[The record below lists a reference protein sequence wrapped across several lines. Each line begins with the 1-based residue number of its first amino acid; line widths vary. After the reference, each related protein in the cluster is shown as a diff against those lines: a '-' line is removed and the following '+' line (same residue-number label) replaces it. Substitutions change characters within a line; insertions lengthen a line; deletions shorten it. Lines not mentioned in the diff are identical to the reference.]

1 MYTYTVRKME
11 TISTRVPKEII
22 EAMQEIEKIE
32 QSDRAT
38 VIRKLLVKAI
48 EEWERNRAI
57 QLYRDGKTTLWRAAR
72 MANLSLREMMKLAA
86 EKGIEF
92 RYTEKDLEED
102 IEAALKG

>member
-1 MYTYTVRKME
+1 MREME

-22 EAMQEIEKIE
+22 EAMQEIEEIE

-38 VIRKLLVKAI
+38 VVRKLLVKAI
-48 EEWERNRAI
+48 EEWKKNRAI
-57 QLYRDGKTTLWRAAR
+57 QLYRDGKITLWRAAR

-92 RYTEKDLEED
+92 RYTEKDMEED
-102 IEAALKG
+102 IKAALKE